1 MAQELEWDDRGLRLC
16 ASEEPNDL
24 AKRKV
29 CVVDWERSRDLF
41 ARYVANAQ
49 RQQTGEA
56 DGLDAFFNQINP
68 FKVHPM
74 SLIGNCGL
82 SQIFAEI
89 YDFRRIWTCIQKY
102 DPSVANWD
110 AI

>member
-1 MAQELEWDDRGLRLC
+1 MRVAKLRFAAIFFWTAILLGPAIAQELEWDDRGLRLC

-56 DGLDAFFNQINP
+56 D
-68 FKVHPM
+68 
-74 SLIGNCGL
+74 
-82 SQIFAEI
+82 
-89 YDFRRIWTCIQKY
+89 
-102 DPSVANWD
+102 
-110 AI
+110 